1 MNDVNTHGQDDI
13 SYIDFKKIKEYLKK
27 NTYRIKFQLIF
38 AVAVVGL
45 IFMVRLVVAPPM
57 SSYSQVLSFTF
68 PQSEKGTYPNGA
80 PFSLSDIVNG
90 NVLENV
96 WQSNNLESQG
106 ISLKEFSDYV
116 SIVPFAE
123 NAQFI
128 RAKYQTMLARKGL
141 NNAEI
146 SVLEREFNL
155 ELEKEGRKNVMLSVT
170 VPFTSPISG
179 SLAKKIVSDIP
190 KAWSQQA
197 IKKLGVISLPIV
209 EAENVKDE
217 IQKSGSPFQIVDY
230 FYKSADALNHS
241 LTTISNYPGGETLK
255 DSETGLSVL
264 DLKQR
269 ISDLNRYWILD
280 FDNYLQQRNQ
290 PSEID
295 IRSAEIRLKELQ
307 DKKSKFLGDAKTY
320 KASLQDYDSLKQSNP
335 AQEIAMRNQQNGS
348 NLQLQGD
355 SVQKLIDLG
364 SQNKDAEFRQELVKK
379 RVEAELKAN
388 DMDQEIIRL
397 DRRVIAARKGIQ
409 KNNIDPEKFSFYTSE
424 IWTQLIYASKSIKR
438 IQAVQASKFSDGDG
452 QLFTAS
458 SVNKAYASSISGI
471 LFTPVIGLFMIFFAI
486 MVGHLARSVI
496 AKEQPLVSA

>member
-1 MNDVNTHGQDDI
+1 MNDVTPHEQDGTTD
-13 SYIDFKKIKEYLKK
+13 IDFKKIKRYLIN
-27 NTYRIKFQLIF
+27 NTYRIKNQLIF
-38 AVAVVGL
+38 TVALVGL
-45 IFMVRLVVAPPM
+45 IFMVRLIAAPPM
-57 SSYSQVLSFTF
+57 SAYSQVLSFTF
-68 PQSEKGTYPNGA
+68 PQSEKGIYPNGA

-90 NVLENV
+90 NVLESV
-96 WQSNNLESQG
+96 WRSNNLESQG

-170 VPFTSPISG
+170 VPFSSPISG
-179 SLAKKIVSDIP
+179 SLANKIVRDIS

-197 IKKLGVISLPIV
+197 INKLGVISLPIV

-320 KASLQDYDSLKQSNP
+320 KTSLQDYDSLKQSNP

-397 DRRVIAARKGIQ
+397 ERRVTAARKGSQ
-409 KNNIDPEKFSFYTSE
+409 KNNIDPEKFNFYTSE

-458 SVNKAYASSISGI
+458 AVNKAYASSVSGI
-471 LFTPVIGLFMIFFAI
+471 LFTPIIILFLLFFAI
-486 MVGHLARSVI
+486 ILGHLARSVLV
-496 AKEQPLVSA
+496 KEQSLISA

>member
-397 DRRVIAARKGIQ
+397 DRRVTAARKGSQ

-458 SVNKAYASSISGI
+458 AVNKAYASSISGI

>member
-1 MNDVNTHGQDDI
+1 MNDVTPHEQDGTTD
-13 SYIDFKKIKEYLKK
+13 IDFKKIKRYLIN
-27 NTYRIKFQLIF
+27 NTYRIKNQLIF
-38 AVAVVGL
+38 TVALVGL
-45 IFMVRLVVAPPM
+45 IFMVRLIAAPPM
-57 SSYSQVLSFTF
+57 SAYSQVLSFTF
-68 PQSEKGTYPNGA
+68 PQSEKGIYPNGA

-90 NVLENV
+90 NVLESV
-96 WQSNNLESQG
+96 WRSNNLESQG

-128 RAKYQTMLARKGL
+128 RARYQTMLARKGL
-141 NNAEI
+141 NSAEI

-170 VPFTSPISG
+170 VPFSSPISG
-179 SLAKKIVSDIP
+179 SLANKIVSDIS

-197 IKKLGVISLPIV
+197 INKLGVISLPIV

-217 IQKSGSPFQIVDY
+217 IQKSGSPFQIIDY

-320 KASLQDYDSLKQSNP
+320 KTSLQDYDSLKQSNP

-364 SQNKDAEFRQELVKK
+364 SQNKDSEFRQELVKK

-397 DRRVIAARKGIQ
+397 DRRVTAARKGSQ
-409 KNNIDPEKFSFYTSE
+409 KNNIDPEKFNFYTSE

-458 SVNKAYASSISGI
+458 AVNKGYASSVSGI
-471 LFTPVIGLFMIFFAI
+471 LFTPIISLFLLFFAI
-486 MVGHLARSVI
+486 ILGHLARSVLV
-496 AKEQPLVSA
+496 KEQSSVSA